1 MLAEKLQ
8 ERISQLEK
16 LKGQAVMERGELMM
30 RVEAKEAYIDEIA
43 GRLNDLYWVEEA
55 LKNETTA

>member
-16 LKGQAVMERGELMM
+16 LKGQAVAERGELMM
-30 RVEAKEAYIDEIA
+30 RVEAKEACIDEIDA
-43 GRLNDLYWVEEA
+43 RLNDLYWVEEA

>member
-1 MLAEKLQ
+1 MLNELQ

-43 GRLNDLYWVEEA
+43 ARLNDLYWVEEA
-55 LKNETTA
+55 LKNERKA